1 MSLARRDATARA
13 VPPVASHGGDGARI
27 AAALGLD
34 PDAIL
39 DLSASMNP
47 VAPDVTEV
55 LGRHLREIRRYP
67 DPAMA
72 TAALADVLEVDPDR
86 VLLTNG
92 GAEAIALVAAEL
104 RDGAVD
110 RNEFSLYA
118 RHLAR
123 TDTDG
128 RRWRSDPHNP
138 SGTLAGMDEVAEVWD
153 EAFYPLATGR
163 WTSGRAETG
172 SIVLGSLTKVFACP
186 GLRLGYVLAPA
197 VGGPEL
203 IRRLAHRQP
212 RWSVNAL
219 ACAVTPEL
227 LAGAELPS
235 WAAQIV
241 RLRGDLVALLRGF
254 GLTPSVSTAN
264 YVLVT
269 DVVGLRERLASH
281 GVVVRDCASFGLVA
295 TVRIAVP
302 DDAGRAR
309 LSDALRIVCG

>member
-1 MSLARRDATARA
+1 MSIPRRDAP
-13 VPPVASHGGDGARI
+13 VHGIPPVASHGGDGARI

-47 VAPDVTEV
+47 VAPDMTEV
-55 LGRHLREIRRYP
+55 LGRHLRAVGRYP
-67 DPAMA
+67 DPTMA
-72 TAALADVLEVDPDR
+72 TTALADVLGVDPDR
-86 VLLTNG
+86 ILLTNG

-104 RDGAVD
+104 RHGEVD
-110 RNEFSLYA
+110 RTEFSLYA

-123 TDTDG
+123 TDASG

-138 SGTLAGMDEVAEVWD
+138 SGTLARVDDVAEVWD

-172 SIVLGSLTKVFACP
+172 AIVLGSLTKVFACP
-186 GLRLGYVLAPA
+186 GLRLGYVLAPEP
-197 VGGPEL
+197 GGPEL

-212 RWSVNAL
+212 RWSVNGL
-219 ACAVTPEL
+219 ACAVAPEL

-241 RLRGDLVALLRGF
+241 RLRRDLVALLREV
-254 GLTPSVSTAN
+254 GLTPLTSAAN
-264 YVLVT
+264 YVLVA
-269 DVVGLRERLASH
+269 DAPGLRERLATH
-281 GVVVRDCASFGLVA
+281 GVAVRDCGSFGLVG

-302 DDAGRAR
+302 DDAGRHR
-309 LSDALRIVCG
+309 LSQALRIVYR

>member
-1 MSLARRDATARA
+1 MRLARRDATVHAI
-13 VPPVASHGGDGARI
+13 PPVAAHGGDGARI
-27 AAALGLD
+27 AVALGLD
-34 PDAIL
+34 PDAVL

-55 LGRHLREIRRYP
+55 LGRHLREVRRYP
-67 DPAMA
+67 DAAMA
-72 TAALADVLEVDPDR
+72 TTALAQALGVDPDR

-92 GAEAIALVAAEL
+92 GAEAIALLAAEL
-104 RDGAVD
+104 RDGDVD
-110 RNEFSLYA
+110 RAEFSLYA

-123 TDTDG
+123 TDASG

-138 SGTLAGMDEVAEVWD
+138 SGTLAGADEVAEVWD

-163 WTSGRAETG
+163 WTSGRAEAG
-172 SIVLGSLTKVFACP
+172 AIVLGSLTKVFACP
-186 GLRLGYVLAPA
+186 GLRLGYVLAPEP
-197 VGGPEL
+197 GGPEL

-212 RWSVNAL
+212 RWSVNGL
-219 ACAVTPEL
+219 ACAVAPEL

-241 RLRGDLVALLRGF
+241 RLRRDLEALLREF
-254 GLTPSVSTAN
+254 GLHTEASTAN
-264 YVLVT
+264 YVLVA
-269 DVVGLRERLASH
+269 DAPGLREGLAAH
-281 GVVVRDCASFGLVA
+281 GVVVRDCASFGLAA

-309 LSDALRIVCG
+309 LSEALRMVCG